1 MRGVRAE
8 GEVIT
13 RPGYKP
19 WLCKWAPALTVLGM
33 VWLVEAVSR
42 QSLFAPLSW
51 MARFPIP
58 TLLNLLLTGLLVAFL
73 GAIFGNIRRGGLAT
87 LALLALL
94 AAVHGGKVRVLG
106 SALYP
111 WDIRLTREAFNVF
124 GCGYFPFSPIQVLAF
139 ILLVVVAAM
148 PVLALSSRMIPWRRR
163 LVLSVLLLA
172 VLFGIGAYRSWP
184 LRRVVDAVVT
194 TYIWDQRQNYQT
206 NGVLLAFTINMQAP
220 GVSPPKGY
228 SPEAM
233 TALTARL
240 RSENESPP
248 SKPRPVNLIVFLNES
263 FWDATTIPAVRF
275 QTDPLTNFH
284 RLSRSHTSLRVVS
297 PVFGG
302 WTCNAEFE
310 LLTGLPIA
318 LLPGGGVPYQ
328 QYIQRPCLSLASI
341 LKDHG
346 YSTLAVHPFHRWY
359 WNRDQAYAYIG
370 FDRFIAL
377 EDWEGWVMRGDYVS
391 DVSLAEKVISLAS
404 EQIEPYFIFA
414 LSMQNHGPYDDR
426 VYEDGA
432 HDMEIET
439 DLPASAQASIRN
451 MAKGLQDGDA
461 ALGRLVEHFATCAQP
476 TMIVYLGDH
485 LPYLGADYDL
495 YRQAGLVSGEGTL
508 SLEEMLRLRTVPGLI
523 WTNYTQTP
531 ATLDEMSTMYVMPL
545 ILERLGLGD
554 SIPLVR
560 FLHEM
565 KDRFPLLTE
574 QFHMLQGQLQA
585 GLPDDDPLLMECR
598 LVLYDLLRGQQH
610 ALLELIS
617 PQPTSMPEAL
627 PESVGEIKDTM

>member
-1 MRGVRAE
+1 M
-8 GEVIT
+8 
-13 RPGYKP
+13 
-19 WLCKWAPALTVLGM
+19 
-33 VWLVEAVSR
+33 VEAVSR
-42 QSLFAPLSW
+42 QSLFAPLLW
-51 MARFPIP
+51 AGQFPVSA
-58 TLLNLLLTGLLVAFL
+58 LLSFLLVGLLLAFL
-73 GAIFGNIRRGGLAT
+73 AAVFGNVRRGGVAALV
-87 LALLALL
+87 LLALL
-94 AAVHGGKVRVLG
+94 AAVHGGKMRVLG

-111 WDIRLTREAFNVF
+111 WDLRLSREAFNVF
-124 GCGYFPFSPIQVLAF
+124 GRGYFPFSSIQVVSYFLLLAVVSLP
-139 ILLVVVAAM
+139 IL
-148 PVLALSSRMIPWRRR
+148 VLPNRMIPWRRR

-172 VLFGIGAYRSWP
+172 VLFGIGTYRSWP
-184 LRRVVDAVVT
+184 LRRVVGAMVT
-194 TYIWDQRQNYQT
+194 TYIWDQRQNYQS
-206 NGVLLAFTINMQAP
+206 NGMLLAFTINMQAP
-220 GVSPPKGY
+220 GVPLPVDY

-233 TALTARL
+233 TALTTRL
-240 RSENESPP
+240 RSKNESPP

-263 FWDATTIPAVRF
+263 FWDATTMPAVRF
-275 QTDPLTNFH
+275 QNDPLANFH
-284 RLSRSHTSLRVVS
+284 RLSRSHTSLRVIS

-318 LLPGGGVPYQ
+318 LLPSGGVPYQ
-328 QYIQRPCLSLASI
+328 QYLQRPCLSLAGI

-377 EDWEGWVMRGDYVS
+377 EDWDGWTKRGDYVG
-391 DVSLAEKVISLAS
+391 DISLAEKVINLAS
-404 EQIEPYFIFA
+404 EQTEPYFIFA

-439 DLPASAQASIRN
+439 DLPAAVYASIQN

-461 ALGRLVEHFATCAQP
+461 ALARLVEHFTTCAQP

-485 LPYLGADYDL
+485 LPYLGSDYDL
-495 YRQAGLVSGEGTL
+495 YRQAGLVSEKGAL
-508 SLEEMLRLRTVPGLI
+508 SLEELVRLRTVPGLI
-523 WTNYTQTP
+523 WTNYAQEAVDP
-531 ATLDEMSTMYVMPL
+531 GDISMMYVMPL

-554 SIPLVR
+554 SVPLVW

-565 KDRFPLLTE
+565 KDRFPVLTE
-574 QFHMLQGQLQA
+574 QFHVSQGQLQA
-585 GLPDDDPLLMECR
+585 GLPDNDPLLKECR
-598 LVLYDLLRGQQH
+598 LVLYDLLRGEQH

-617 PQPTSMPEAL
+617 PQPASMPEAL
-627 PESVGEIKDTM
+627 PESVGEVENTL